1 MTSADVETQSGNL
14 TYADW
19 DEVPRKD
26 WCKGAADGEG
36 ERMLEDEAEED
47 KTGCK
52 RFRVSQWQKLLTDA
66 ETNYPI
72 SYDSS
77 TSMASATCTARRFLE
92 TPNNYMEIMKGTG
105 YSVTSGFKVYN
116 NEADYDNGVVS
127 MSGNGSAQEFMFD
140 AAATLFAGA
149 AALTASLLA

>member
-1 MTSADVETQSGNL
+1 MG
-14 TYADW
+14 
-19 DEVPRKD
+19 
-26 WCKGAADGEG
+26 
-36 ERMLEDEAEED
+36 D

-149 AALTASLLA
+149 AALTASLLACAMCALCMCFNRITANLPTTST